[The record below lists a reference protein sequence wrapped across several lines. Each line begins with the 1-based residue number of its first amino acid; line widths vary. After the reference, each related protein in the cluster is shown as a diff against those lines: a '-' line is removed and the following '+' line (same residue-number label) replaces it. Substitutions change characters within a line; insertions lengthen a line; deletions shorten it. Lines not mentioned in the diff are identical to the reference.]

1 MANIRFYKPALFR
14 KDMDAVLQTMVDE
27 KIGPGEKK
35 REFVKAMAEYLK
47 RKSGFAL
54 RTYFDSITLALESLG
69 LENGD
74 GVALSVLTPKIYL
87 EAIKKLSLKPIY
99 VDTDKA
105 FMPSVEEISKKSE
118 SIKALILFEPCSQ
131 VPANIEE
138 FKSLSIPIIEDITE
152 SIGSSFGDIKPGSI
166 GNILLISTEE
176 DCIVSTAGGA
186 VILTDNEE
194 YTENIKKYTANTS
207 RYIELPDLNAS
218 LGIVQLGKLDT
229 ILERRSNI
237 YRTFQQA
244 IMKSDAV
251 LFGSNNMVDFT
262 SNGSSFAVI
271 VNSKPED
278 TIAFAQKYSVTAKKT
293 FSNAVGSR
301 YLDRFDLYPNA
312 IAALTR
318 SVSFPLYPFLS
329 ALEIETIVKVIS
341 HLH

>member
-54 RTYFDSITLALESLG
+54 RTYFDSIALALESLG

-138 FKSLSIPIIEDITE
+138 F
-152 SIGSSFGDIKPGSI
+152 
-166 GNILLISTEE
+166 
-176 DCIVSTAGGA
+176 
-186 VILTDNEE
+186 
-194 YTENIKKYTANTS
+194 
-207 RYIELPDLNAS
+207 
-218 LGIVQLGKLDT
+218 
-229 ILERRSNI
+229 
-237 YRTFQQA
+237 
-244 IMKSDAV
+244 
-251 LFGSNNMVDFT
+251 
-262 SNGSSFAVI
+262 
-271 VNSKPED
+271 
-278 TIAFAQKYSVTAKKT
+278 
-293 FSNAVGSR
+293 
-301 YLDRFDLYPNA
+301 
-312 IAALTR
+312 
-318 SVSFPLYPFLS
+318 
-329 ALEIETIVKVIS
+329 
-341 HLH
+341 